1 MVDGGPIWGH
11 YNSHDGR
18 RRAVGVRVMER
29 LQGEAGSPA
38 PESGSVL
45 REAGQVVDKVNR
57 ARLEL
62 LDLSTRN
69 RLLSTP
75 RTGRARTVEVIN
87 ELAKVMYQTLVVEGK
102 RFTFIPG
109 REEPVLV
116 GEELPELEEGMELDD
131 TMLLEMPADSEFLA
145 QPDLELDEH
154 GRVVSQWDAH
164 LTTRL
169 TPTGL
174 QKRLLDLYID
184 ARTLQEEQGINVLY
198 LAIGYLKWCAPSAP
212 KIERYA
218 PLVLIPVALERSN
231 AGERFH
237 LRWQGDDVQANLSLQ
252 LFLQRQFELHLPDIN
267 DFEAL
272 DIDAYFASIEALIEG
287 KADWEIMPNDAV
299 LGLFSFAKFM
309 MYRDLDPTLWRVVG
323 GLDAIPM
330 LRGVVSDGFPGAALS
345 GQDLDIDAEITP
357 ERMRHVV
364 DSDSSQSLVVHDA
377 LNGHSMVVQGPPG
390 TGKSQTIANVIA
402 GAVAAGK
409 RVLFMAEKLAALEV
423 VKRRLDQV
431 KIGNSCLELH
441 SNKANK
447 RTLLEDL
454 RLTWQL
460 ARAPLEEGSAI
471 VQQLVER
478 QAELNAHAERL
489 HRVLLPA
496 SLSPYDVFGEL
507 VRLRR
512 EGYSTDSVVLMDPLE
527 WAPHQVDMRRKLLVD
542 IGERITHMGTPRQ
555 HAWSG
560 VDNDALLPNEVD
572 RLVNEVG
579 GLADRLSTWRGT
591 AARLHDELRL
601 PPPDRL
607 DACAAAVSMCE
618 VLLAAP
624 MLGAA
629 AFIDPVWERIET
641 IEDALACVIHAQEMR
656 ASTQALVGDAAR
668 DLDWSSTKATFTEL
682 PASFCVGSELA
693 VLAEVHRDLTSLG
706 PDLARLSQLVSERS
720 EPTFNSAMR
729 LFAIAEHATTIP
741 QLDRDALVSRIWE
754 RGVDTVEGVI
764 ESVERVQAARKDV
777 AGIFRESAW
786 SKDLEDARGHLASRS
801 GSWLR
806 LLSGE
811 WRNANRMV
819 RAQLSNPKLPG
830 EQILPALD
838 QLLDGQAA
846 LRRVQESDAQGLEAF
861 GSNWERDRSNPA
873 YMRGVLAWMRALRPL
888 GAGVREQLAD
898 ISDRAVA
905 AELAARLRPQIERIQ
920 KALVPLDEA
929 FLAEGKRLWGN
940 ETSLLSVSF
949 SLIGT
954 HTAPFAAAGGEIK
967 HLIGSDKL
975 TVAQAGERIA
985 LLEQE
990 QAARRQLSQ
999 AEPMGQAA
1007 FGQLWRSAGS
1017 EAEALSSALAWMH
1030 AHGEF
1035 RHFAATLHDPAG
1047 KRAEAQARLAEGA
1060 VLAAELAAL
1069 FATIAFSGSQS
1080 VDPRPMK
1087 VSLAAATQQLRAWE
1101 ADPEGLPQWVAYLAR
1116 VKLAQRQ
1123 GLGGFVEAL
1132 DEGSLDPARARGA
1145 FDLAYSEAVLAAMV
1159 ARDRALGQFD
1169 GKRQTELVESFTKL
1183 DLDRIELARRQV
1195 IQVHRANIP
1204 LHGGAAGPTAV
1215 LMGEMAK
1222 KKSHLPIRVL
1232 MERAAPAIQ
1241 ALKPVFMMSPL
1252 SVAQFLPPGAV
1263 EFDLLVVD
1271 EASQVQPI
1279 DALGAIARS
1288 KQIVVVGD
1296 ERQLPPSRFFAK
1308 ALGDG
1313 GGGQDDDGAQAADV
1327 ESILGLCRARGLP
1340 ERMLQWHYRSR
1351 HQSLIA
1357 VSNREFYDNKLFIV
1371 PSPYTGEAGVGLRF
1385 HHLPEAVYD
1394 RGNSRTNPKEAKAVA
1409 MAVIAH
1415 AQTTPNLTLGVATF
1429 STQQRRAV
1437 FDQIEL
1443 LRRQHP
1449 ETEGFFAA
1457 HMHEPFFVKSLENI
1471 QGDERDVILISIGY
1485 GRDAYGNVSMNF
1497 GPVSNEGGERR
1508 LNVLISR
1515 AKSRC
1520 EVFASIT
1527 DEDIDLERGRGKGTA
1542 ALKLF
1547 MHYARTGRMHAVAD
1561 KDQQKE
1567 GVFEQEV
1574 AAALRS
1580 RGYDLHT
1587 NVGVAG
1593 FFVDIAIADHDKPG
1607 RYVLGIE
1614 CDGESY
1620 RNAKSARDRDR
1631 LREQALRD
1639 KGWNVHR
1646 VWSSEWFRRPS
1657 AQLDAL
1663 VAVIEAAKAEP
1674 DPLAVETVSRS
1685 RAVPV
1690 DFKSIEHDDYVEVG
1704 LVAVEISHAQAYVE
1718 AAFPVPRQQYELHL
1732 VPSTRMAAIV
1742 RDVVQ
1747 IEGPIHRSEVVARI
1761 RTLWDLQRAG
1771 GRIQAAVDE
1780 GINHAAGEGMVTR
1793 EGEFLL
1799 WPDREIVVRDRS
1811 EVVSTTL
1818 RRPELLPPMEIDVA
1832 IQSLVKENL
1841 GATFDEVSLHVSRR
1855 LGYRTTSAQLRAAL
1869 VMRAEA
1875 LVAKRVLELRG
1886 GVLASL
1892 SRP

>member
-1 MVDGGPIWGH
+1 
-11 YNSHDGR
+11 
-18 RRAVGVRVMER
+18 MER
-29 LQGEAGSPA
+29 IQGEAGSPA
-38 PESGSVL
+38 SESGSVL
-45 REAGQVVDKVNR
+45 REAGPLEDKVNR

-69 RLLSTP
+69 RLLNTP
-75 RTGRARTVEVIN
+75 RTGRAKTVEIIN
-87 ELAKVMYQTLVVEGK
+87 ELAKAMYQTLVVESK

-109 REEPVLV
+109 RAEPAQA
-116 GEELPELEEGMELDD
+116 GEELPEFEEGIELDD
-131 TMLLEMPADSEFLA
+131 MMLSEAPEDPGLLA

-154 GRVVSQWDAH
+154 GRVVGQWDAY

-169 TPTGL
+169 TPSGL

-198 LAIGYLKWCAPSAP
+198 LAIGYLKWRAPSTP
-212 KIERYA
+212 KIDRYA
-218 PLVLIPVALERSN
+218 PLVLVPVALERSN
-231 AGERFH
+231 AGEKFH
-237 LRWQGDDVQANLSLQ
+237 LRWQGDDIHANLSLQ
-252 LFLQRQFELHLPDIN
+252 LFLQRQFELRLPEIN

-272 DIDAYFASIEALIEG
+272 DIDTYFASIAGLIEG
-287 KADWEIMPNDAV
+287 KPDWAVVPNDAV

-309 MYRDLDPTLWRVVG
+309 MYRDLDPALWQGIG
-323 GLDAIPM
+323 GMESIPM

-345 GQDLDIDAEITP
+345 GENLNIDAEITP

-409 RVLFMAEKLAALEV
+409 RVLFVAEKLAALEV

-431 KIGNSCLELH
+431 KIGNACLELH

-460 ARAPLEEGSAI
+460 ASPPHEQGGAI
-471 VQQLVER
+471 VQQLVEQ
-478 QAELNAHAERL
+478 QAELNAHVERL
-489 HRVLLPA
+489 HRVLLPSA
-496 SLSPYDVFGEL
+496 LAPYDVFGEL

-512 EGYSTDSVVLMDPLE
+512 EGYATDNVALVDPLK
-527 WAPHQVDMRRKLLVD
+527 WAPHEVDLRRKLLVD
-542 IGERITHMGTPRQ
+542 IGERIKHMGTPAH

-560 VDNDALLPNEVD
+560 VDNDVLLPNEVD
-572 RLVNEVG
+572 RLIKEVSA
-579 GLADRLSTWRGT
+579 LADRLNDWQG
-591 AARLHDELRL
+591 AAAGLHDELRL
-601 PPPDRL
+601 PLPDRL
-607 DACAAAVSMCE
+607 DACAAAVNVCE
-618 VLLAAP
+618 NLVAAP
-624 MLGAA
+624 ILGAD
-629 AFIDPVWERIET
+629 AFADPVWEQIET
-641 IEDALACVIHAQEMR
+641 IEEALACLNLAQEMR
-656 ASTQALVGDAAR
+656 ASTEPLVDDAAR
-668 DLDWSSTKATFTEL
+668 DLDWSGANSTLAEL
-682 PASFCVGSELA
+682 PPSFGVGSELA
-693 VLAEVHRDLTSLG
+693 TLAGVHRDLTSLA
-706 PDLARLSQLVSERS
+706 PDLARLRQLVSERS
-720 EPTFNSAMR
+720 ELTFNTAMR
-729 LFAIAEHATTIP
+729 LFAIAERATTIP
-741 QLDRDALVSRIWE
+741 QLDRDALVARIWE
-754 RGVDTVEGVI
+754 RGVDTVEGVV
-764 ESVERVQAARKDV
+764 ESVERVQSARKDV
-777 AGIFRESAW
+777 ARVFRDSAW
-786 SKDLEDARGHLASRS
+786 SKDLDDAREQLASRS

-806 LLSGE
+806 FLSGK
-811 WRNANRMV
+811 WRNANRAV
-819 RAQLSNPKLPG
+819 RAQLINPKLSG
-830 EQILPALD
+830 EQMLAALD
-838 QLLDGQAA
+838 QLLDGRAA
-846 LRRVQESDAQGLEAF
+846 LRRVQESEAQGLEAF
-861 GSNWERDRSNPA
+861 GVNWEQDRSNPA
-873 YMRGVLAWMRALRPL
+873 YMRGVIEWMRTLRPL

-898 ISDRAVA
+898 ISDRALAV
-905 AELAARLRPQIERIQ
+905 ELAARLRPQIERIQ
-920 KALVPLDEA
+920 KALAPVHQMA
-929 FLAEGKRLWGN
+929 LAEGKKLWGDG
-940 ETSLLSVSF
+940 TSLPSVPL

-954 HTAPFAAAGGEIK
+954 HTAPFAAAWGETQ
-967 HLIGSDKL
+967 HLIGSDQL
-975 TVAQAGERIA
+975 TIVQAGERIS

-990 QAARRQLSQ
+990 QAARRHLGKI
-999 AEPMGQAA
+999 EPIGQAA
-1007 FGQLWRSAGS
+1007 FGRLWRSAGS
-1017 EAEALSSALAWMH
+1017 EASALTAALAWMH
-1030 AHGEF
+1030 ANGAL
-1035 RHFAATLHDPAG
+1035 RHLAASIHNPAG
-1047 KRAEAQARLAEGA
+1047 KRAEAQARLAEGE
-1060 VLAAELAAL
+1060 VLARELAVL
-1069 FATIAFSGSQS
+1069 FATLAFSGSQS
-1080 VDPRPMK
+1080 VGPQPMK
-1087 VSLAAATQQLRAWE
+1087 ASVTAATQQLRTWE

-1132 DEGSLDPARARGA
+1132 GSGAMEPERVRGA
-1145 FDLAYSEAVLAAMV
+1145 FELAYLEAVLAAMV

-1169 GKRQTELVESFTKL
+1169 GKRQTELVESFIKL
-1183 DLDRIELARRQV
+1183 DCDRIDLARRQV

-1204 LHGGAAGPTAV
+1204 QRGGAAGPTAV

-1252 SVAQFLPPGAV
+1252 SVAQFLPQGAV
-1263 EFDLLVVD
+1263 SFDLLVVD

-1279 DALGAIARS
+1279 DALGAIARA

-1296 ERQLPPSRFFAK
+1296 ERQLPPTRFFAK

-1313 GGGQDDDGAQAADV
+1313 GDGQDGDGAQAADV

-1340 ERMLQWHYRSR
+1340 ERMLRWHYRSR

-1385 HHLPEAVYD
+1385 HHLPDAVYD
-1394 RGNSRTNPKEAKAVA
+1394 RGNTRTNPKEAKTVA
-1409 MAVIAH
+1409 MSVIAH
-1415 AQTTPNLTLGVATF
+1415 AQTTPHLTLGVATF

-1437 FDQIEL
+1437 FDEIEL

-1457 HMHEPFFVKSLENI
+1457 HVHEPFFVKSLENI

-1485 GRDAYGNVSMNF
+1485 GRDAHGNVSMNF

-1520 EVFASIT
+1520 EVFSSIT

-1547 MHYARTGRMHAVAD
+1547 MHYARTGRMHINAD
-1561 KDQQKE
+1561 QDPQKE

-1574 AAALRS
+1574 AAALRA
-1580 RGYDLHT
+1580 RGYDLHA

-1593 FFVDIAIADHDKPG
+1593 FFVDIAIADPDKPG

-1614 CDGESY
+1614 CDGGSY
-1620 RNAKSARDRDR
+1620 RDARSARDRDR

-1657 AQLDAL
+1657 AELDAL

-1674 DPLAVETVSRS
+1674 DPLAMEAVSRS

-1690 DFKSIEHDDYVEVG
+1690 NFESIEHDAYVEVG
-1704 LVAVEISHAQAYVE
+1704 LVAAEGSLPQAYVE
-1718 AAFPVPRQQYELHL
+1718 ASFRVPKQQFELHL
-1732 VPSTRMAAIV
+1732 VPATRMAAIV

-1747 IEGPIHRSEVVARI
+1747 VEGPIHRSEVVVRI
-1761 RTLWDLQRAG
+1761 RTLWDLLRAG
-1771 GRIQAAVDE
+1771 GRIHAAVDD
-1780 GINHAAGEGMVTR
+1780 GINHAVREGMVAR

-1799 WPDREIVVRDRS
+1799 WHGREIVVRDRS
-1811 EVVSTTL
+1811 EVESTTL

-1841 GATFDEVSLHVSRR
+1841 GATLDEISLHVSRR

-1869 VMRAEA
+1869 VARAEA
-1875 LVAKRVLELRG
+1875 LVAKGALELRG
-1886 GVLASL
+1886 GVLAPS
-1892 SRP
+1892 SPS